1 MTETPGAERQL
12 LERVAQEI
20 ARRRLVAPAIFALES
35 LRPLSFIASQ
45 AMLVFQPIVETIL
58 DVKDY
63 VRLTETLEDRRNLEW
78 LTQRLEQLEDERSAG
93 DNRPAAPKPTD
104 ES

>member
-1 MTETPGAERQL
+1 MTEAPGTDREL

-58 DVKDY
+58 NVKDY
-63 VRLTETLEDRRNLEW
+63 ERLTETLEDRQNLEW
-78 LTQRLEQLEDERSAG
+78 LTQRLEQLEDERGAG
-93 DNRPAAPKPTD
+93 DKTPAAPKPTD
-104 ES
+104 EP